1 MTQREFLSEKIG
13 RNLKKF
19 IKASKFKTQE
29 RFAFEGMN
37 VNPSTVRRWISGGI
51 KDINTVEEISIVLEI
66 NFEELLKWSSF
77 LVQFLYYFI
86 VLKKYIIY
94 MCFLKGVIY

>member
-1 MTQREFLSEKIG
+1 MCYKHTLEHWPSLAKEAMYMTKREFLSEKIG

-66 NFEELLKWSSF
+66 NFEELLK
-77 LVQFLYYFI
+77 
-86 VLKKYIIY
+86 
-94 MCFLKGVIY
+94 